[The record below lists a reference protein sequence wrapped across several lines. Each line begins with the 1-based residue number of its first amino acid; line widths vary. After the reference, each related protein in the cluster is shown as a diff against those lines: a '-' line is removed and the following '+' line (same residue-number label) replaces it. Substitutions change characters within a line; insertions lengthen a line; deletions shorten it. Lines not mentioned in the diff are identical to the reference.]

1 MKNKKNYIGQDMRTK
16 KIDEYLV
23 EEIYINQI

>member
-1 MKNKKNYIGQDMRTK
+1 MKNKKNYIEQDMRTK
-16 KIDEYLV
+16 KIDEYLA